1 MVTPTCFA
9 HLQKEIQQDKCNYG
23 CGISPVETQLAMAHV
38 NLHSALESENH
49 FDQSPKLDCTLEI
62 DSSML
67 YHRLRNTLAV
77 STRKPT

>member
-1 MVTPTCFA
+1 MEA
-9 HLQKEIQQDKCNYG
+9 
-23 CGISPVETQLAMAHV
+23 QLAMAHV
-38 NLHSALESENH
+38 NLLSALESENH

-77 STRKPT
+77 STRENQLENHIRLVTPGD